1 MEKNIAKRDSHLS
14 LNTFKNRFDKLFE
27 DFFAFTPSTLFQ
39 SDWNPKFDMEEDEKS
54 IQIIAEMPGIDEKDI
69 QVSLD
74 NNMLTI
80 SGEKKEEIEEKDK
93 NKSVVFSERKF
104 GSFSRSIAMPDG
116 INTDEIKANFKKGIL
131 NINIPKEKS
140 VKPKKIQIQVN

>member
-39 SDWNPKFDMEEDEKS
+39 SDWNPKFHIEEDDKS
-54 IQIIAEMPGIDEKDI
+54 IQIKAEMPGMDEKDI

-93 NKSVVFSERKF
+93 DKRVVFSERKF
-104 GSFSRSIAMPDG
+104 GSFSRSIAIPEG
-116 INTDEIKANFKKGIL
+116 IKTDEIKANFKKGIL

>member
-80 SGEKKEEIEEKDK
+80 SGEKKEEKEEKDK